1 MERTNDD
8 WLASLRGPE
17 PDESI
22 EALRQTLLRG
32 LRFALS
38 ADRRVSEA
46 DLEDFVQDAILKIL
60 ARIDTFEG
68 RSRFTTWAQKVAVRV
83 ALTELRRRRWRDVSI
98 EDVASNYDEGDF
110 TPAILADPGVAPSR
124 IAVQRMVLDTV
135 VRVVDEGLTH
145 RQRQAMV
152 AIVFGGMPLQEVADR
167 MGTSRNAMYKLMH
180 DARQRLKRKVLEQ
193 GLSAD
198 EVLAAFAD

>member
-1 MERTNDD
+1 
-8 WLASLRGPE
+8 
-17 PDESI
+17 
-22 EALRQTLLRG
+22 
-32 LRFALS
+32 
-38 ADRRVSEA
+38 
-46 DLEDFVQDAILKIL
+46 
-60 ARIDTFEG
+60 
-68 RSRFTTWAQKVAVRV
+68 
-83 ALTELRRRRWRDVSI
+83 
-98 EDVASNYDEGDF
+98 
-110 TPAILADPGVAPSR
+110 
-124 IAVQRMVLDTV
+124 MVLDTV
-135 VRVVDEGLTH
+135 VKVVDEGLTD